1 VVHPRALVVRNY
13 TFVDYATQLY
23 LTLVGLLILFFH
35 GQSVPRWQLLLL
47 SHLLALGVVH
57 LLIRFH
63 ARQPD
68 HKFVAFLRHFY
79 PVLLYAWLFAETG
92 WLNQMFV
99 HGFLDPAVIAWDQAL
114 FGCQPSL
121 ILMEKFPFLWLS
133 ELLYASYFSY
143 YIMIGGV
150 GLALYLKNQKQFF
163 HYVSVVSFV
172 FYICYAIFIFLPVI
186 GPPVFFREI
195 FGYNLP
201 GNLQHLAPP
210 EGYPMSVKAGP
221 FYQIMKWIYR
231 VFEAPGAA
239 IPSSHVAIAI
249 CTLSFSFRYLR
260 GIRWIHLV
268 FVCLLCA
275 ATVYCRYHYVS
286 DVLAGM
292 VTASIFIPLG
302 DWLYTRLD
310 SDTRSVA
317 VTADRPPVR
326 LTQASHSKS
335 AADSAG
341 NSSPP
346 RS

>member
-1 VVHPRALVVRNY
+1 VRNY
-13 TFVDYATQLY
+13 AFVDYATQVY
-23 LTLVGLLILFFH
+23 VAFVGLLILLFH
-35 GQSVPRWQLLLL
+35 GQTVARWQLLLL
-47 SHLLALGVVH
+47 SHLLALAVVH
-57 LLIRFH
+57 LLIRLH
-63 ARQPD
+63 AREPNG
-68 HKFVAFLRHFY
+68 KFVAFLRHFY
-79 PVLLYAWLFAETG
+79 PVLLYAGLFAETG

-121 ILMEKFPFLWLS
+121 ILMEKFPFPWLS
-133 ELLYASYFSY
+133 ELLYAAYFSY
-143 YIMIGGV
+143 YVMIGGV

-163 HYVSVVSFV
+163 HYVAVVSFV
-172 FYICYAIFIFLPVI
+172 FYICYAIFIFVPVI

-201 GNLQHLAPP
+201 GNLQQLAPP
-210 EGYPMSVKAGP
+210 EGYPMAVKAGI

-260 GIRWIHLV
+260 SIRWIHLV
-268 FVCLLCA
+268 FVFLLCS
-275 ATVYCRYHYVS
+275 ATIYCRYHYVS

-292 VTASIFIPLG
+292 VTAAVFIPLG

-310 SDTRSVA
+310 SDPRSLAVARDACQVGLTR
-317 VTADRPPVR
+317 
-326 LTQASHSKS
+326 ASQSKS

-341 NSSPP
+341 NSSP
-346 RS
+346 SQS